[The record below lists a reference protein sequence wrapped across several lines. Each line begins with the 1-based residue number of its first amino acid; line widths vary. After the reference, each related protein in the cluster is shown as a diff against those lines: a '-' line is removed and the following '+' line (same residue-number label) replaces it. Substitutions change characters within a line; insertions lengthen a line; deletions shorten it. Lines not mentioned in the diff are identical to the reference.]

1 MTYAR
6 YVAIGDSQTEG
17 LGDGDDIVGHRGW
30 ADRLAEHLAAANPDL
45 LYANLAVRGRQ
56 AAEIRAEQLP
66 AALALRPDLVTVMA
80 GMNDIIRSGFD
91 AATVADIVAD
101 MIAQLTAAGAH
112 VVTMTFPDIARI
124 APLARPL
131 RPRLIDFNARVREA
145 AARPGVTLVDTFSL
159 DFATDARMWSV
170 DRLHANP
177 SGHARFAAAVAHAL
191 DLPGADDTWMAPL
204 PPLPALGA
212 WRAAS
217 AEMRWFAT
225 FAGPW
230 IGRRLLGRS
239 SGDGRTAKRPLLTPL
254 IDGSQSMSGKSG
266 SS

>member
-1 MTYAR
+1 MTYGR

-17 LGDGDDIVGHRGW
+17 LGDGDDVTGHRGW

-80 GMNDIIRSGFD
+80 GMNDIIRPGFD
-91 AATVADIVAD
+91 AARVAGIVED
-101 MIAQLTAAGAH
+101 MIVRLTAEGVH

-124 APLARPL
+124 APMARPL
-131 RPRLIDFNARVREA
+131 RPRLIDFNARVRVA
-145 AARPGVTLVDTFSL
+145 AARPGVTLVDTFPL
-159 DFATDARMWSV
+159 DFTDARMWSA
-170 DRLHANP
+170 DRLHASP
-177 SGHARFAAAVAHAL
+177 AGHTRFAAAVAHAL
-191 DLPGADDTWMAPL
+191 GMPGSDETWMAPL
-204 PPLPALGA
+204 TPLAAPGAL
-212 WRAAS
+212 RAAS
-217 AEMRWFAT
+217 AEVRWLAT

-239 SGDGRTAKRPLLTPL
+239 SGDSRTAKRPLLTPV
-254 IDGSQSMSGKSG
+254 ITGNQSMSGKSG

>member
-17 LGDGDDIVGHRGW
+17 LGDGDDTVGHRGW

-56 AAEIRAEQLP
+56 AAQIRAEQLP

-204 PPLPALGA
+204 PPLPTLGA

-254 IDGSQSMSGKSG
+254 IDGNQSMLGKSG